1 MVTTQAIKGGFELNL
16 GRGQGGQVKVDTRQV
31 DALLKQMRTSPGYD
45 KAKSKFEFRLQERDG
60 RTYLQL
66 KERNLAGRFKGMLG
80 LSNAS
85 QERRAALN
93 LLQQHY
99 GLPAAPRAEG
109 QHVNTEQALS
119 FQRGHEAQWSKTAED
134 MSNIFGYQVL
144 PARQEG
150 DVRAMLGRCHED
162 LTASG
167 RAAPG
172 QSEAGPLAPMFDRG
186 VLNSL
191 ARSKLQVDGDRL
203 TLSSDGPSDGLSV
216 GQRLEA
222 IVGFVEKHTGAMRT
236 AEPEQFQRVLDRLM
250 RNESFKF
257 SGDLTRQIADHG
269 LQERGLATSAFLQS
283 RVTEFQFDRDGFR
296 VTQSAGGSVEMG
308 GLEPDEGGAIAGR
321 LATASG
327 VSASQTFSLS
337 LQDLSQDDFDVARAA
352 KNLQVRDHLIVDFE
366 RHEAAEPSPPPL
378 PSSRPD
384 APAPVY
390 NPFED

>member
-16 GRGQGGQVKVDTRQV
+16 GRGQGGQVQVKTKQV
-31 DALLKQMRTSPGYD
+31 DALLDQMRTSPGYD

-60 RTYLQL
+60 QTFLQL

-80 LSNAS
+80 LSRAS
-85 QERRAALN
+85 QERRDAMK

-99 GLPAAPRAEG
+99 GLSPGPRGEG
-109 QHVNTEQALS
+109 QHVNTEQALN
-119 FQRGHEAQWSKTAED
+119 FQRSHEALWSKTARD
-134 MSNIFGYQVL
+134 MSNPFGYQVL

-150 DVRAMLGRCHED
+150 DARAMLGRCHED
-162 LTASG
+162 LAASG
-167 RAAPG
+167 RAGPS

-186 VLNSL
+186 VLDSL

-222 IVGFVEKHTGAMRT
+222 IVGFVEKHTGQMRS
-236 AEPEQFQRVLDRLM
+236 ANPEQFQRVLDRLM

-269 LQERGLATSAFLQS
+269 LQEGGLAASALLQS
-283 RVTEFQFDRDGFR
+283 RVTEFQFDRDGFQ
-296 VTQSAGGSVEMG
+296 VTQSAAGSVELG
-308 GLEPDEGGAIAGR
+308 GLEPGEGGATVGK

-327 VSASQTFSLS
+327 VSASQSFSLS
-337 LQDLSQDDFDVARAA
+337 LQDLAQENFDVARAA
-352 KNLQVRDHLIVDFE
+352 KNLQVRDALLVDFE
-366 RHEAAEPSPPPL
+366 HHEADEPLPPPL
-378 PSSRPD
+378 PSSRPV
-384 APAPVY
+384 APAPAP